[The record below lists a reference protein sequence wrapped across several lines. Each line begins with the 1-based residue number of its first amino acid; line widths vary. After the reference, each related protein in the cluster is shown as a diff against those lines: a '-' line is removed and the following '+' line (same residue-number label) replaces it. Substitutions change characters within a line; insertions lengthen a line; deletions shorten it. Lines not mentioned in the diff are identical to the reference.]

1 MRLLL
6 LLSLLFV
13 HSILEA
19 QLFSSESIKSV
30 NSLYDELNPVIAPD
44 GNTIYFT
51 IANHPDNV
59 GGKRD
64 PGDIWFSTWKGDK
77 WSNPTH
83 AGNLINDRTFNAVA
97 GFSPDGN
104 QIYLLNHYDHDG
116 NSARTQGIAVSRKY
130 NDVWSHPDNI
140 VIPYFQ
146 NKSTF
151 LCGTLRDDL
160 RVFIFSAETYGTHG
174 VDDLYLSLKENEK
187 WSEPINLGDVINT
200 QFQEVSPS
208 LSADGKT
215 LYFSSNGR
223 KGHGSFDVYS
233 TTRLDDSWKSWSEP
247 VNLGSSINSEGRELY
262 FRDYPNIDMSL
273 FTSTKN
279 SDGYGD
285 MKFYRAIEP
294 PRRDTTWQIV
304 ASTEKTIQPIDTA
317 ATVIPPVV
325 RTEEKRSTVTVYGVV
340 TNSKTGEPV
349 PATMIFS
356 SPAAQGEKV
365 KASATGYR
373 VGLIPAEA
381 YSIKIEAAGFV
392 SALEKLDIHSYE
404 LNELEMNFKLQPLE
418 IGTTVNLKSVLF
430 IQTKTDLLP
439 ESYDELD
446 MVVSFLKSNA
456 NVKIELS
463 GHTDNRGVHADNLR
477 LSQLRVNSVKQYLV
491 SKGIDGKRI
500 SGRGYGG
507 SKPIASN
514 DTEETRRMNRRVEFT
529 IKKF

>member
-1 MRLLL
+1 
-6 LLSLLFV
+6 
-13 HSILEA
+13 
-19 QLFSSESIKSV
+19 
-30 NSLYDELNPVIAPD
+30 
-44 GNTIYFT
+44 
-51 IANHPDNV
+51 
-59 GGKRD
+59 
-64 PGDIWFSTWKGDK
+64 
-77 WSNPTH
+77 
-83 AGNLINDRTFNAVA
+83 
-97 GFSPDGN
+97 
-104 QIYLLNHYDHDG
+104 
-116 NSARTQGIAVSRKY
+116 
-130 NDVWSHPDNI
+130 
-140 VIPYFQ
+140 
-146 NKSTF
+146 
-151 LCGTLRDDL
+151 
-160 RVFIFSAETYGTHG
+160 
-174 VDDLYLSLKENEK
+174 
-187 WSEPINLGDVINT
+187 
-200 QFQEVSPS
+200 
-208 LSADGKT
+208 
-215 LYFSSNGR
+215 
-223 KGHGSFDVYS
+223 
-233 TTRLDDSWKSWSEP
+233 
-247 VNLGSSINSEGRELY
+247 
-262 FRDYPNIDMSL
+262 
-273 FTSTKN
+273 
-279 SDGYGD
+279 
-285 MKFYRAIEP
+285 
-294 PRRDTTWQIV
+294 
-304 ASTEKTIQPIDTA
+304 
-317 ATVIPPVV
+317 
-325 RTEEKRSTVTVYGVV
+325 
-340 TNSKTGEPV
+340 
-349 PATMIFS
+349 MIFS

>member
-6 LLSLLFV
+6 LISLLFV
-13 HSILEA
+13 QSILKA

-51 IANHPDNV
+51 IANHPSNI
-59 GGKRD
+59 GGKKD
-64 PGDIWFSTWKGDK
+64 PGDIWFSTWRGDK
-77 WSNPTH
+77 WSDPVH
-83 AGNLINDRTFNAVA
+83 GGKLINDRTFNAVA
-97 GFSPDGN
+97 GFSADGG
-104 QIYLLNHYDHDG
+104 QIYLLNHYDQNG
-116 NSARTQGIAVSRKY
+116 NSARTQGIAVSKKI
-130 NDVWSHPDNI
+130 NDLWSPPENI

-151 LCGTLRDDL
+151 LCGTLREDL
-160 RVFIFSAETYGTHG
+160 NVFIFSAETYGTHG
-174 VDDLYLSLKENEK
+174 VDDLYLSIRENEK
-187 WSEPINLGDVINT
+187 WSEPINLGGVINT

-208 LSADGKT
+208 LSVDGKT

-247 VNLGSSINSEGRELY
+247 VNLGSSINSEGRELF

-285 MKFYRAIEP
+285 MKFYRAVSP
-294 PRRDTTWQIV
+294 PSRDTTWQIV
-304 ASTEKTIQPIDTA
+304 ASTEKTIQPMDTA
-317 ATVIPPVV
+317 RATVPKII
-325 RTEEKRSTVTVYGVV
+325 RNEATRSEITVYGVV
-340 TNSKTGEPV
+340 TNSKTGESI
-349 PATMIFS
+349 PATMVFS
-356 SPAAQGEKV
+356 SPAVPGEKV
-365 KASATGYR
+365 KASTTGYR
-373 VGLIPAEA
+373 VGLIPANA
-381 YSIKIEAAGFV
+381 YHIRIEAPGFV
-392 SALEKLDIHSYE
+392 SALEKLDIQSYE
-404 LNELEMNFKLQPLE
+404 MSELEMNFKLQPLE
-418 IGTTVNLKSVLF
+418 VGTTVNLKSVLF

-446 MVVSFLKSNA
+446 MVVSFLKSNP

-500 SGRGYGG
+500 TGRGYGG

-514 DTEETRRMNRRVEFT
+514 ETEDTRRMNRRVEFT